1 MFGARGIPVPHMR
14 SDMKSFGL
22 LSTTAGTALS
32 TSARRHR
39 SASRSVRDEE
49 SAVRG
54 PPRHHGL
61 RGRGSSLAFTV
72 IRCGS
77 SMISDNDTR
86 EVRQHVVGT
95 LCPADQ

>member
-1 MFGARGIPVPHMR
+1 MPHMR

-22 LSTTAGTALS
+22 LWTTAGTERS

-49 SAVRG
+49 SAVQR

-61 RGRGSSLAFTV
+61 PGRGSSLAFTV

-77 SMISDNDTR
+77 SKGSDNDTR
-86 EVRQHVVGT
+86 EVPEHIVGG
-95 LCPADQ
+95 LCPTDQ